1 MLVEHGSRVLGD
13 HLVGGFYE
21 FAAVLDLALGRGDSV
36 ARRFGSARGV
46 ARVEIRKI
54 RIYRVVYVVDGDR
67 VVGVDHLEVLAFAA
81 RVDGFDRVLDGRE
94 AGGRR
99 PGRVS
104 YVQLV
109 EPLRE
114 AVRVDAAAVRAA
126 HGVRAA
132 VGLGAQP
139 VQDVLEGSV
148 VHLVLV
154 KQLLFADGLRLRL

>member
-1 MLVEHGSRVLGD
+1 MLVEHGSRVLGN

-81 RVDGFDRVLDGRE
+81 RVDGFDRVLDGR
-94 AGGRR
+94 AGGR